1 MRYRLHNNPKTELRM
16 SSPTPTNRSQSSHRS
31 NLKIRIPKNSK
42 LASFFHK
49 PSTALS
55 IEGNSKRIHACSSK
69 NIADKELP
77 DQIDFNILRK
87 QDLQG
92 S

>member
-1 MRYRLHNNPKTELRM
+1 MPYRLQNIDKEQPRIN
-16 SSPTPTNRSQSSHRS
+16 SPTSTNRSQSSHRS

-49 PSTALS
+49 PSGGLS
-55 IEGNSKRIHACSSK
+55 VEGIQKRIYGCSDK
-69 NIADKELP
+69 NGSDKGGSNVL
-77 DQIDFNILRK
+77 
-87 QDLQG
+87 DLDIMDREYMKG